1 MLRWIR
7 NKELKAYRLGKTYR
21 VTKEEYQ
28 EFLDQR
34 YTGKSDEDQRNYLLL
49 SQLDRVE
56 YGIPAPI
63 SDTANRVRPGPEST
77 APKRF
82 LHLREGL
89 NYFAGGCSFYLV
101 RNLGRGNRWRSR
113 KKEMDMVWLDVYRAN
128 RPVPCFAD
136 PTDFLLNER
145 CQLAHQNLLPVL
157 GAPDKVIGQLIG
169 DVFGVLRIH
178 TTDCNRCSRFSEE
191 PARAALPPDESWGY
205 PEALS

>member
-1 MLRWIR
+1 VTSSFRLTNGLPLSEETILRWIR

-49 SQLDRVE
+49 SQLDIVE

-63 SDTANRVRPGPEST
+63 SDTANIVRPGPEST

-89 NYFAGGCSFYLV
+89 KYFAGGCSFYLV

-128 RPVPCFAD
+128 REVA
-136 PTDFLLNER
+136 LLHR
-145 CQLAHQNLLPVL
+145 SDGFPAQRTLPACPPESSS
-157 GAPDKVIGQLIG
+157 GTWGTRQSD
-169 DVFGVLRIH
+169 R
-178 TTDCNRCSRFSEE
+178 
-191 PARAALPPDESWGY
+191 PAYR
-205 PEALS
+205 

>member
-1 MLRWIR
+1 MT
-7 NKELKAYRLGKTYR
+7 KADD
-21 VTKEEYQ
+21 Q

-34 YTGKSDEDQRNYLLL
+34 YTGKSDEDQRNERLL
-49 SQLDRVE
+49 SQLDLCE
-56 YGIPAPI
+56 YNIPAHL

-77 APKRF
+77 APKRI

-89 NYFAGGCSFYLV
+89 KCFAGGCSFYLV
-101 RNLGRGNRWRSR
+101 RNLGRGNRWSSR

-128 RPVPCFAD
+128 RPVPYFTD

-145 CQLAHQNLLPVL
+145 CQLAHQNLLLVR

-178 TTDCNRCSRFSEE
+178 TPDCTRCSRFSEE
-191 PARAALPPDESWGY
+191 PARAAGY
-205 PEALS
+205 PHDSSGGIRRPVHENCS